1 MKYICA
7 LLSVRD
13 IHAAKA
19 FYQELFGLEVAQDY
33 GRNIA
38 FTCGLALQQDFDW
51 LIGVPSMHVRK
62 KPNNMELVFE
72 ETDFDGFIE
81 KLDAYPGIERLGG
94 IIEHDWGQRVAR
106 FYDPDGHLI
115 EVGEDMGMVI
125 PPFSG
130 FRHDYGGG
138 FGQNGCLHR
147 RLDQTP
153 EHSSKLRKG
162 VGTADTSLI
171 FRCIYCYNN
180 KNICGEGDM
189 L

>member
-125 PPFSG
+125 RRFLASGMTRRRFRSKWVPP
-130 FRHDYGGG
+130 
-138 FGQNGCLHR
+138 
-147 RLDQTP
+147 
-153 EHSSKLRKG
+153 
-162 VGTADTSLI
+162 
-171 FRCIYCYNN
+171 
-180 KNICGEGDM
+180 
-189 L
+189 

>member
-81 KLDAYPGIERLGG
+81 KLDAYPGI
-94 IIEHDWGQRVAR
+94 
-106 FYDPDGHLI
+106 
-115 EVGEDMGMVI
+115 
-125 PPFSG
+125 
-130 FRHDYGGG
+130 
-138 FGQNGCLHR
+138 
-147 RLDQTP
+147 
-153 EHSSKLRKG
+153 
-162 VGTADTSLI
+162 
-171 FRCIYCYNN
+171 
-180 KNICGEGDM
+180 
-189 L
+189 

>member
-115 EVGEDMGMVI
+115 EVGGGHGDGN

>member
-62 KPNNMELVFE
+62 SPTIWNWSLKRRILMDLLKSWMP
-72 ETDFDGFIE
+72 I
-81 KLDAYPGIERLGG
+81 
-94 IIEHDWGQRVAR
+94 RV
-106 FYDPDGHLI
+106 
-115 EVGEDMGMVI
+115 
-125 PPFSG
+125 
-130 FRHDYGGG
+130 
-138 FGQNGCLHR
+138 
-147 RLDQTP
+147 
-153 EHSSKLRKG
+153 
-162 VGTADTSLI
+162 
-171 FRCIYCYNN
+171 
-180 KNICGEGDM
+180 
-189 L
+189 

>member
-94 IIEHDWGQRVAR
+94 IIEHDWASGWHAFTIQ
-106 FYDPDGHLI
+106 
-115 EVGEDMGMVI
+115 MG
-125 PPFSG
+125 
-130 FRHDYGGG
+130 
-138 FGQNGCLHR
+138 
-147 RLDQTP
+147 
-153 EHSSKLRKG
+153 
-162 VGTADTSLI
+162 TSLKWG
-171 FRCIYCYNN
+171 RTW
-180 KNICGEGDM
+180 GW
-189 L
+189 

>member
-94 IIEHDWGQRVAR
+94 IMNTTGASGWHAFTIQ
-106 FYDPDGHLI
+106 
-115 EVGEDMGMVI
+115 MG
-125 PPFSG
+125 
-130 FRHDYGGG
+130 
-138 FGQNGCLHR
+138 
-147 RLDQTP
+147 
-153 EHSSKLRKG
+153 
-162 VGTADTSLI
+162 TSLKWG
-171 FRCIYCYNN
+171 RTW
-180 KNICGEGDM
+180 GW
-189 L
+189 

>member
-1 MKYICA
+1 
-7 LLSVRD
+7 
-13 IHAAKA
+13 
-19 FYQELFGLEVAQDY
+19 
-33 GRNIA
+33 
-38 FTCGLALQQDFDW
+38 
-51 LIGVPSMHVRK
+51 MHVRK

-115 EVGEDMGMVI
+115 EVGRTMDGN

-138 FGQNGCLHR
+138 FGQNGCSIGDLTK
-147 RLDQTP
+147 LLNTVP
-153 EHSSKLRKG
+153 SSEKG
-162 VGTADTSLI
+162 
-171 FRCIYCYNN
+171 
-180 KNICGEGDM
+180 
-189 L
+189 

>member
-72 ETDFDGFIE
+72 ETDFDG
-81 KLDAYPGIERLGG
+81 
-94 IIEHDWGQRVAR
+94 
-106 FYDPDGHLI
+106 HLI

-125 PPFSG
+125 RRFLASG
-130 FRHDYGGG
+130 MTMEEVSVKMGASIGDLTKLL
-138 FGQNGCLHR
+138 N
-147 RLDQTP
+147 TVP
-153 EHSSKLRKG
+153 SSEKG
-162 VGTADTSLI
+162 
-171 FRCIYCYNN
+171 
-180 KNICGEGDM
+180 
-189 L
+189 